1 MFVLQVKIVDTN
13 KGASCE
19 VVADPH
25 IRTCDGKKYDSH
37 IQDIGTE
44 TILYINYRYQQQVR
58 SGTERDIGS
67 GGSLIGAKHLVNL

>member
-58 SGTERDIGS
+58 SGTEGDIGS
-67 GGSLIGAKHLVNL
+67 GGPSLEQNIL